1 LTHNR
6 KKLAALDREINAV
19 EYRNFQLADVVT
31 LSGVYDLHGWSFILP
46 RFGVVVGDV
55 VVHVVYLLLFRLVD

>member
-1 LTHNR
+1 L
-6 KKLAALDREINAV
+6 
-19 EYRNFQLADVVT
+19 EYRHFHFADAVA

-46 RFGVVVGDV
+46 RFDVVVGVV